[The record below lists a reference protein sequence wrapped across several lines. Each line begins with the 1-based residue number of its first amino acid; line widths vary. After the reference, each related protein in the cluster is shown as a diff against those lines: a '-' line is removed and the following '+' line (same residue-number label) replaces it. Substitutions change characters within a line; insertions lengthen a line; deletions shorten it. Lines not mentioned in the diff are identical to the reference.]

1 MGLEHRSFRRRL
13 VTLKE
18 NAFMALET
26 LRSNVLR
33 SLLTVLG
40 VFIGVVI
47 VTAVASVL
55 NGFRD
60 RVIDQVSQFGTNNL
74 YVHRFPFVH
83 RGRFDRDLRRRK
95 PLALRDAFAIRDEC
109 PSVALVSPG
118 LAHPPFSLT
127 VRSGGES
134 MEGPSLRGVYPEAE
148 RVMNAT
154 LREGR
159 FFTAAE
165 NEHRL
170 DVAVLGHNVAEA
182 LFANRRALGRRVEV
196 AGNRYEV
203 VGVFE
208 KFKEGPVG
216 EANQEDSVVLV
227 PYAAFAKRYPWADD
241 HFIAVQAHEG
251 RLAAAVEEVTEVLRR
266 RRKVKWDEENDFEI
280 GTATSIVETFDQIV
294 FGVVAVMFILS
305 SVAFLVGGVGVMN
318 IMLASVKERTA
329 EIGMRKAVGARR
341 RDITWQF
348 LVEAM
353 ALTGAGGLCGIL
365 FTEVL
370 AWVVG
375 LAWPALPVS
384 TPLWARVA
392 GFSGSVSVGLFFGLW
407 PALKAARL
415 DPVVA
420 LRYE

>member
-1 MGLEHRSFRRRL
+1 
-13 VTLKE
+13 
-18 NAFMALET
+18 
-26 LRSNVLR
+26 
-33 SLLTVLG
+33 
-40 VFIGVVI
+40 
-47 VTAVASVL
+47 
-55 NGFRD
+55 
-60 RVIDQVSQFGTNNL
+60 
-74 YVHRFPFVH
+74 
-83 RGRFDRDLRRRK
+83 
-95 PLALRDAFAIRDEC
+95 
-109 PSVALVSPG
+109 
-118 LAHPPFSLT
+118 
-127 VRSGGES
+127 
-134 MEGPSLRGVYPEAE
+134 
-148 RVMNAT
+148 
-154 LREGR
+154 
-159 FFTAAE
+159 
-165 NEHRL
+165 
-170 DVAVLGHNVAEA
+170 
-182 LFANRRALGRRVEV
+182 
-196 AGNRYEV
+196 
-203 VGVFE
+203 
-208 KFKEGPVG
+208 
-216 EANQEDSVVLV
+216 V